1 MDYARALVEHPKW
14 RWEPG
19 MGASWWQDA
28 MVGWLPVVVADA
40 DGPIVRISYEDKSFM
55 LSARDGSLSDLLP
68 ALERPATKG
77 WLLHMLREAT
87 GDQRAQTATRGNLFT
102 GDIVWRCSAGSHLG
116 VDGHATE
123 GEALAAALL
132 AVWGQAA

>member
-1 MDYARALVEHPKW
+1 
-14 RWEPG
+14 

-77 WLLHMLREAT
+77 WLLHMLRVAWGDDDGIRVCKRDDGSWVVALTT
-87 GDQRAQTATRGNLFT
+87 G
-102 GDIVWRCSAGSHLG
+102 
-116 VDGHATE
+116 GHTWFHYGATE

-132 AVWGQAA
+132 AVWGPS

>member
-55 LSARDGSLSDLLP
+55 LSARLSDLLP

-77 WLLHMLREAT
+77 WILHML
-87 GDQRAQTATRGNLFT
+87 
-102 GDIVWRCSAGSHLG
+102 LG
-116 VDGHATE
+116 VVEAVHFETAPHGGTE
-123 GEALAAALL
+123 VYVKWSLNGETKRKWFSGDEALAAALL
-132 AVWGQAA
+132 AVWGPA